1 MDNRGIRKSR
11 DTSYSMPN
19 KLIKN
24 LGIEEVEKTWQRLGM
39 YKAADELGK
48 LMQEFVSSSTLRY
61 MSNKYDWKR
70 LVNKNSPIYKGV
82 KAGTIPAAYYKQL
95 IFPEELNNEKNIL
108 S

>member
-1 MDNRGIRKSR
+1 MDNRGIRKTR
-11 DTSYSMPN
+11 DTSYSMTN

-39 YKAADELGK
+39 YKAADEVGK

-82 KAGTIPAAYYKQL
+82 MAGTVQASFYKHL
-95 IFPEELNNEKNIL
+95 IFPEEDKNETTI
-108 S
+108 